1 MYYKLA
7 FFSVALFAAPLTAYY
22 VSIDRFFEGN
32 PNYAGGLA
40 ALVANLV
47 LVGYVTVAF
56 LEDQGSAAPA
66 LKKEA
71 TREELRARLQQ
82 MDKEEE
88 SRKDQ

>member
-22 VSIDRFFEGN
+22 FSVDRFFNGN

-40 ALVANLV
+40 AFVANVV
-47 LVGYVTVAF
+47 LIGYVTAAF
-56 LEDQGSAAPA
+56 LEDQETSPA
-66 LKKEA
+66 LKKDA
-71 TREELRARLQQ
+71 TREELRARLLQ

-88 SRKDQ
+88 SKKER